1 MSKTPTAFFISYA
14 FPPNGGGGVQRVA
27 KFVKFLPGHGVEVS
41 VLTARAVFK
50 TTSDSTL
57 LQDID
62 PATPIIRT
70 ATIDPMFVAD
80 FVGKGMAGKP
90 KQRMNQADAVPDGKG
105 LAGLKRSVM
114 KFAFPI
120 LLGIRDFARLPD
132 QYVGWFPFAFVAGW
146 RHLRKL
152 ENPVIFASIPVYT
165 TALVGYALSRVTG
178 APLILDFR
186 DDWIDSPY
194 NKLPTRFHR
203 WFNRALEGHISRRSK
218 HLIVYGEWLEN
229 IFRERYP
236 DVPRTTIL
244 NGFDADD
251 FAVGLQPAR
260 VDSIIRLT
268 YSGSIFPYYSEFIEM
283 FFQAVAGLHDSIRGR
298 LEITFAG
305 DIQLTTFDELAEQ
318 YGLQGNIKR
327 VGYLPHK
334 EAMKLLL
341 SADAILFSIPS
352 IDISSYS
359 GKIFEYL
366 ASRRP
371 IISFVREQGAGANLL
386 KDFGHG
392 QWIIDYDP
400 LRAQKVLEMLPSM
413 REIRMDYPPDLLA
426 KIDRREQAR
435 ELAAIIKDVAE
446 VHGDQEVG
454 NNGT

>member
-1 MSKTPTAFFISYA
+1 MSKPPTVFFISYA

-27 KFVKFLPGHGVEVS
+27 KFVKFLPAHGVEVS
-41 VLTARAVFK
+41 VLTAKAVFK

-80 FVGKGMAGKP
+80 FVSKGLAGKP
-90 KQRMNQADAVPDGKG
+90 KQKVKQADAAPDSGG
-105 LAGLKRSVM
+105 LAGLKQSVM
-114 KFAFPI
+114 KFVFPI

-203 WFNRALEGHISRRSK
+203 WFNKMLEGHISRHSK

-236 DVPRTTIL
+236 DVPRTAIL

-251 FAVGLQPAR
+251 FVVGPLP
-260 VDSIIRLT
+260 VHDDSTIRLA
-268 YSGSIFPYYSEFIEM
+268 YSGSIFPYYSEFVEM
-283 FFQAVAGLHDSIRGR
+283 LFQAVAGLPAPVRDR

-318 YGLQGNIKR
+318 YGIQRQIRR

-341 SADAILFSIPS
+341 SSDAILFSIPG
-352 IDISSYS
+352 IDVSSYS
-359 GKIFEYL
+359 GKVFEYL

-386 KDFGHG
+386 RDFGHE

-400 LRAQKVLEMLPSM
+400 ERAREVLEMLPSM
-413 REIRMDYPPDLLA
+413 KEITMAYPSDLLA
-426 KIDRREQAR
+426 RIDRKEQAR
-435 ELAAIIKDVAE
+435 ALSVIIQDVAE
-446 VHGDQEVG
+446 GRRVEQVG
-454 NNGT
+454 NDGN